1 MSLVA
6 DVSDTGVVRRRR
18 PSLAGQLLVLQVF
31 IVLVVVAGVV
41 VVTLAQTDVAFRRQE
56 SRRVLVVAETI
67 AANRVVQSGL
77 TQGTSEGTPGV
88 AEAAVST
95 YGASYVIVTD
105 ARGGVV
111 YSSLTSDRGVTI
123 VKRPGTER
131 QWVGITDETG
141 TRAVEAR
148 VPVFDNS
155 AEGEPV
161 GTLVGYV
168 VAGREYPTA
177 WERLGETAPTLT
189 VYVLLASLVGFGGS
203 LLLSRRIK
211 RQTLGLEPQEIAGL
225 VEHREAMLH
234 GLREGVVGVDQ
245 SGRITLVNDEATR
258 VLALPGPPVGAR
270 LDELPVPP
278 RVAEVLSG
286 RARAED
292 LVILAADRVLVLN
305 QMPVR
310 VRDQHIGWVTTLRD
324 RTELVDLNRQLDV
337 WRSTTDSLRAQA
349 HEFANR
355 MHTVAGLIELG
366 EYEEAAQFATAQSDA
381 RAGWVEK
388 VTSRI
393 KDPALAAL
401 LVAKDS
407 RAGELGV
414 HLDLDDDSR
423 LPRVS
428 ESLSADLLTV
438 TGNLLDNSMEAVAAG
453 EGRVVV
459 RAAVENGVVVVAV
472 SDDGPGIPDEI
483 ADRVFEQ
490 GFSTKAASE
499 PGTRGWGLAL
509 TKVVCERR
517 GGQVSVD
524 RSDGHTLFTAIL
536 PGDLTAEEETR

>member
-1 MSLVA
+1 M
-6 DVSDTGVVRRRR
+6 SDTGVVRRRR

-56 SRRVLVVAETI
+56 SRRVLEVAETI
-67 AANRVVQSGL
+67 AANRVVQTGL
-77 TQGTSEGTPGV
+77 TEGTSEGTPGV

-105 ARGGVV
+105 AGGGVV
-111 YSSLTSDRGVTI
+111 YSSLTSDRGVTT
-123 VKRPGTER
+123 VERPGAGR
-131 QWVGITDETG
+131 QWVGISEDNG

-155 AEGEPV
+155 AAGEPV

-258 VLALPGPPVGAR
+258 VLALPEPPVGAR
-270 LDELPVPP
+270 VDDLPVPA
-278 RVAEVLSG
+278 RVTEVLSG
-286 RARAED
+286 RVRADD

-310 VRDQHIGWVTTLRD
+310 VRDQLIGWVTTLRD

-337 WRSTTDSLRAQA
+337 WRSTTDGLRAQA

-414 HLDLDDDSR
+414 HLDLHDESR

-459 RAAVENGVVVVAV
+459 RAAVEDGAVVVSL
-472 SDDGPGIPDEI
+472 SDDGPGIPAEL

-490 GFSTKAASE
+490 GFSTKATAE
-499 PGTRGWGLAL
+499 PGARGWGLTL

-517 GGQVSVD
+517 GGRVSVD
-524 RSDGHTLFTAIL
+524 RRDGHTVFTAIL
-536 PGDLTAEEETR
+536 PGDLAAEEEDR